1 MEIQVIAER
10 IRSKDYWDMGSCI
23 ELCKLAGQEEEFNNA
38 DGETFES
45 VLFEAAERLGVEI
58 I

>member
-10 IRSKDYWDMGSCI
+10 IRSKDYWDMDSCI
-23 ELCKLAGQEEEFNNA
+23 ELCKLAGLEEEFNNA

>member
-10 IRSKDYWDMGSCI
+10 IRSKDYWDMDSCI
-23 ELCKLAGQEEEFNNA
+23 ELCELAGLEEEFNNA

>member
-23 ELCKLAGQEEEFNNA
+23 EFCKLAGLEEEFNNA